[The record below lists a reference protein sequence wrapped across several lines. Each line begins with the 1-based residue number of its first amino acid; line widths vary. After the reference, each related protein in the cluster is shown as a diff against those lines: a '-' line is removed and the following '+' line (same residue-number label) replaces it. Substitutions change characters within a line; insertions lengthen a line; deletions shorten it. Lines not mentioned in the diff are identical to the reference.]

1 MTNECICDKDI
12 KFLLA
17 EISDNEGGLT
27 AVESDDNE
35 CIDVNKD
42 FDRIL

>member
-1 MTNECICDKDI
+1 MTNEYICDKDI

-27 AVESDDNE
+27 AVESDGNE
-35 CIDVNKD
+35 CINVSKY
-42 FDRIL
+42 FYRIL